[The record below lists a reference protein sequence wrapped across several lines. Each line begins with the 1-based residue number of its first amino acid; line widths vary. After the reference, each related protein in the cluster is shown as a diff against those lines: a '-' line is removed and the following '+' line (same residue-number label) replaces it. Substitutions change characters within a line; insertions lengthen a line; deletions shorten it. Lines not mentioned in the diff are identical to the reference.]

1 MQTIKLQPVPNQ
13 TASMLAAG
21 QLAGINLYTMS
32 DGNLYIDIL
41 LNNVEIL
48 TGVLCLDRT
57 LIVRAAYFG
66 FIGDFIFVD
75 TQGNNDPQFSELGAR
90 YQFNY
95 VSASDLAT
103 L

>member
-1 MQTIKLQPVPNQ
+1 MQTITLQPVANQ
-13 TASMLAAG
+13 TASVLVAG

-32 DGNLYIDIL
+32 DRNLYIDIL
-41 LNNVEIL
+41 LNNVPIL
-48 TGVLCLDRT
+48 TGIICLDKT
-57 LIVRAAYFG
+57 LIMRDAYLG

-75 TQGNNDPQFSELGAR
+75 TQGSNDPQFSELGAR

>member
-1 MQTIKLQPVPNQ
+1 MQAISLQPVPNQ
-13 TASMLAAG
+13 TASMLVAG

-41 LNNVEIL
+41 LNNLPIL
-48 TGVLCLDRT
+48 TGVLCLNKTR
-57 LIVRAAYFG
+57 IVRDAYFG

-75 TQGNNDPQFSELGAR
+75 TQGSNDPQFAELGTR